1 MGPMSPEQL
10 RRRLEA
16 LNRSPLPAAG
26 RGTRP
31 SPGPD
36 GHHAPADIDR
46 AAVRLERLIDGREL
60 QTGSGRCYRILR
72 PLCRHWQFDPQLGDK
87 LAAALTDA
95 ARRPDTLDRD
105 LAPLAG
111 TGLSRLL
118 FVDLETCGFA
128 GTPVFLVGCLRY
140 TRGDLQAEQLL
151 ARTYEEESA
160 IVARL
165 AELIRRCPLL
175 TTFNGK
181 SFDWPFARDR
191 AAVARVEL
199 PQPQV
204 HCDLLH
210 VARRRYRQV
219 LPDCKLQT
227 LELYVCKR
235 RRAGD
240 IPGSE
245 IPAAYHDFVRTG
257 DARLLRQ
264 IVHHNWLDLVT
275 MAELVIDLLQ
285 AGGQR

>member
-16 LNRSPLPAAG
+16 LNRGPVPAAG
-26 RGTRP
+26 RRTRP
-31 SPGPD
+31 SLGPD
-36 GHHAPADIDR
+36 GELPQADIDR
-46 AAVRLERLIDGREL
+46 AAGRLERLIDGREL
-60 QTGSGRCYRILR
+60 QTGSGCCYRIQRRLS
-72 PLCRHWQFDPQLGDK
+72 RHWQLDPRIGDK
-87 LAAALTDA
+87 LVAALAGA

-111 TGLSRLL
+111 AGLSRLL

-140 TRGDLQAEQLL
+140 TRGDLQVEQLL

-160 IVARL
+160 IVASL
-165 AELIRRCPLL
+165 AELVRKCPVLI
-175 TTFNGK
+175 TFNGK

-210 VARRRYRQV
+210 VARRRYRRV

-245 IPAAYHDFVRTG
+245 IPAAYHDYVRTG
-257 DARLLRQ
+257 DARLLQQ
-264 IVHHNWLDLVT
+264 IVHHNWLDLIT
-275 MAELVIDLLQ
+275 MTELVIDLLQ
-285 AGGQR
+285 AGRRG